1 MSIKLRN
8 RKTAEAQLGQFVED
22 ISLPPKLI
30 SAIVDGEVSA
40 RIFTPRPK
48 SHRSRHALLAQVND
62 AYVHYLVQLHTKIEF
77 LATDPKVRV
86 ARCWR
91 AARARNASK
100 PLVCRPSRLLR
111 CRTWKPRWSDC
122 GSKLLPRRARCFCTP
137 ASKSFA
143 HPQSVQV
150 REFLLQRFYGLRK
163 PKTNIQA
170 RRRMRRLALQNACA

>member
-40 RIFTPRPK
+40 RTHNLLTH
-48 SHRSRHALLAQVND
+48 SSRHALLTQVND

-86 ARCWR
+86 SHCWQ
-91 AARARNASK
+91 APTRNASK

-111 CRTWKPRWSDC
+111 CRMWKPRWSGC
-122 GSKLLPRRARCFCTP
+122 ASKLPLRRAR
-137 ASKSFA
+137 
-143 HPQSVQV
+143 
-150 REFLLQRFYGLRK
+150 RLR
-163 PKTNIQA
+163 A
-170 RRRMRRLALQNACA
+170 RKRKRLR